1 MLSMINTRTGRDIQ
15 AGVEVGRFQSI
26 YALVLPGRD
35 ARTIG
40 GDRSSDLC
48 PSARRRSVQTEE
60 SGGLEHISHDGYHA
74 AVDSRF
80 VHGHQ
85 EKSICLWNGTRYL
98 ISVALWHFAMMLM
111 MQVSM
116 DSFESLIVIHGVQR
130 IAAPPSRFET

>member
-48 PSARRRSVQTEE
+48 PSARR
-60 SGGLEHISHDGYHA
+60 HDGYHA